1 MTRYLPAEVIV
12 LVETGDDRD
21 SLHPDRHRTVYE
33 GTMDW
38 LNQNLHDILR
48 RTPPASFGSPFEQDM
63 FPVTLQEHCNGCR
76 DILSAPKANG
86 GREPWVHL
94 PDSGKL
100 LCFYDV
106 NTRDGHWPDGSSSDA
121 VRELVNLVN
130 RRLLARPFPERGER
144 VAVHGRIVAA
154 TPHWLAAGTQ
164 NSFTDGGPAA
174 RPVPAEEGRWRFDF
188 GDDRLDEL
196 VKHPGPGRVVVAV
209 LDASPTLPQ
218 VEDAA
223 RRYPQNWLLQEI
235 VDPDRPFTI
244 DETLSVPG
252 DVLKHLDRYL
262 PSWRGGLVAGAD
274 GEVHVPTEPY
284 LMPDHGLFTASI
296 VRQLAPNAEIHL
308 VRVLSDY
315 GVGDLL
321 ALVDVLRRLPAA
333 LNPRGDK
340 RLVVNLSLVAGMPSS
355 GQMLNLWFPNSVSDL
370 DTVTSWQVDIARTMD
385 FAHRS
390 LAETIAWLTA
400 QGVLVVAAAGN
411 DAVGGPARPE
421 PRIPARYDEVLA
433 VAAVQRD
440 SFEPS
445 GFSNRGDVA
454 IVGNGVAVFGG
465 DARPA
470 ASAPDGSPADDPW
483 ITVDGVVGAFSAA
496 SLPFGGGANRSG
508 WAAWAGT
515 SFATPI
521 VAGVAAAVLSRE
533 PALRPGRV
541 IERVREYARLTDDPL
556 DRDGPLDCPTILAT
570 QVRSA
575 ATSA

>member
-1 MTRYLPAEVIV
+1 
-12 LVETGDDRD
+12 
-21 SLHPDRHRTVYE
+21 
-33 GTMDW
+33 
-38 LNQNLHDILR
+38 
-48 RTPPASFGSPFEQDM
+48 
-63 FPVTLQEHCNGCR
+63 
-76 DILSAPKANG
+76 
-86 GREPWVHL
+86 
-94 PDSGKL
+94 
-100 LCFYDV
+100 
-106 NTRDGHWPDGSSSDA
+106 
-121 VRELVNLVN
+121 
-130 RRLLARPFPERGER
+130 
-144 VAVHGRIVAA
+144 
-154 TPHWLAAGTQ
+154 
-164 NSFTDGGPAA
+164 
-174 RPVPAEEGRWRFDF
+174 
-188 GDDRLDEL
+188 
-196 VKHPGPGRVVVAV
+196 
-209 LDASPTLPQ
+209 
-218 VEDAA
+218 
-223 RRYPQNWLLQEI
+223 
-235 VDPDRPFTI
+235 
-244 DETLSVPG
+244 
-252 DVLKHLDRYL
+252 
-262 PSWRGGLVAGAD
+262 
-274 GEVHVPTEPY
+274 
-284 LMPDHGLFTASI
+284 
-296 VRQLAPNAEIHL
+296 
-308 VRVLSDY
+308 
-315 GVGDLL
+315 
-321 ALVDVLRRLPAA
+321 
-333 LNPRGDK
+333 
-340 RLVVNLSLVAGMPSS
+340 
-355 GQMLNLWFPNSVSDL
+355 L
-370 DTVTSWQVDIARTMD
+370 DTVTSWQVDIARTVD

-411 DAVGGPARPE
+411 DAVGGPGRPE

-454 IVGNGVAVFGG
+454 IMGNGVAVFGG

-470 ASAPDGSPADDPW
+470 ASSPDGNPADDPW